1 MAHTN
6 KRQQHRWGRHKNRC
20 SFRFIF
26 FFSGY
31 NIKKSVELA
40 TDDAGGILSAYRIYI
55 FVCNLLYCI
64 YCTVVSMATSYFVNT
79 QNNMKGSTFIFWDF
93 FWVLDNQSHVY
104 TCKKRVFPFFF
115 CRACPAAG
123 NNIID
128 TRANIYIYIYRW
140 NKRYNTHSTQQ
151 RESMEY
157 IERRRRERC
166 ACVLL

>member
-93 FWVLDNQSHVY
+93 LGCWTIKITSTRV
-104 TCKKRVFPFFF
+104 KKSFSFFF
-115 CRACPAAG
+115 FFSAG
-123 NNIID
+123 HARLLGII
-128 TRANIYIYIYRW
+128 
-140 NKRYNTHSTQQ
+140 
-151 RESMEY
+151 
-157 IERRRRERC
+157 
-166 ACVLL
+166 